1 VLDVI
6 RQDTAPEIRED
17 CELQLQ
23 QCSLNKLHRETLRR
37 KLIGTGV
44 SKQML
49 QTLMLIKSK

>member
-6 RQDTAPEIRED
+6 RQDIAPELRGF
-17 CELQLQ
+17 Q
-23 QCSLNKLHRETLRR
+23 QCLFDKLHREILRR

-44 SKQML
+44 LKQML